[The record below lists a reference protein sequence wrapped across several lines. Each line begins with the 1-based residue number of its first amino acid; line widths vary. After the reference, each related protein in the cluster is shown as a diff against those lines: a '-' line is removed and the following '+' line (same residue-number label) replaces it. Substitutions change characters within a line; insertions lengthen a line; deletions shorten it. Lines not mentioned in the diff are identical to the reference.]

1 VERGA
6 HIMFNAATPASAES
20 GSYLDEGRLAQP
32 RSQVQDQAL
41 REALH
46 ETGLHL
52 IEN

>member
-1 VERGA
+1 
-6 HIMFNAATPASAES
+6 MFNAATPASAES